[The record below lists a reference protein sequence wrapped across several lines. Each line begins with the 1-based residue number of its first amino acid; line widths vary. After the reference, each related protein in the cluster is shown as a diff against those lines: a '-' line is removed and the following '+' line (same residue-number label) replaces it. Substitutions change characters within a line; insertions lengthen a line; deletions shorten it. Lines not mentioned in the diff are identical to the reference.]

1 MIKEIRC
8 AIYTRKSSEEGLE
21 LEFNS
26 LDAQREACEA
36 FIKSQKHE
44 GWTLI
49 ETAYDDGGYS
59 GGTIKRP
66 AFLRLLDDIRADK
79 VDIVVVYK
87 IDRLTRSLMDF
98 SKIVEVFDAHNT
110 SFVSITQQFNTTTSM
125 GRLTLNMLLSFAQFE
140 REVTS
145 ERLRDKFEASRQ
157 KGMYLHGTGPIG
169 YKKHEK
175 SLIEDKKT
183 SPTVRLIFEKY
194 IELETLSKLKEY
206 LDENN
211 ILNTQGHKFT
221 ITRLGQIIGNK
232 VYIGKITYK
241 DKVYEGLHKGIID
254 EEIFGKAQL
263 ILKGHQVARIAT
275 KNEDSKSLLASKLYD
290 DNGNYMSPSHSNNG
304 KNRKKYRYYISQA
317 ILNREP
323 QNAGSLPK
331 ISAFEI
337 EKIVRHEIT
346 SFLKDILNIKPLLAN
361 FKLGTQQVI
370 LKHLSK
376 LEVRSKIIRLVTHK
390 ITLGKGKIKIE
401 LNKNTIAEMLERIAF
416 DKPIIL
422 DFKETEF
429 ITIIRDIDVL
439 KGSRGCKILN
449 GDSVDYNITMINAL
463 AKGFYYCKQHEL
475 GLLSKEEKES
485 SYISRLMSLRLL
497 PPDVIEKI
505 LTGKQSPLL
514 RLIDLYEM
522 AKVWKAG

>member
-26 LDAQREACEA
+26 LDVQREACEA

-66 AFLRLLDDIRADK
+66 AFMRLLDDIRADK

-125 GRLTLNMLLSFAQFE
+125 GQLTLNMLLSFAQFE

-169 YKKHEK
+169 YKKYEK

-211 ILNTQGHKFT
+211 VLNTQGHKFT

-304 KNRKKYRYYISQA
+304 KNRKKIS
-317 ILNREP
+317 
-323 QNAGSLPK
+323 G
-331 ISAFEI
+331 
-337 EKIVRHEIT
+337 
-346 SFLKDILNIKPLLAN
+346 
-361 FKLGTQQVI
+361 
-370 LKHLSK
+370 
-376 LEVRSKIIRLVTHK
+376 
-390 ITLGKGKIKIE
+390 
-401 LNKNTIAEMLERIAF
+401 
-416 DKPIIL
+416 
-422 DFKETEF
+422 ETDTRKF
-429 ITIIRDIDVL
+429 
-439 KGSRGCKILN
+439 G
-449 GDSVDYNITMINAL
+449 
-463 AKGFYYCKQHEL
+463 
-475 GLLSKEEKES
+475 
-485 SYISRLMSLRLL
+485 
-497 PPDVIEKI
+497 
-505 LTGKQSPLL
+505 
-514 RLIDLYEM
+514 
-522 AKVWKAG
+522 